1 MPIVFHL
8 SEKFLYSAN
17 KTSLKIPFH
26 KEPNVWSFMY
36 IFFWNAVYAYLFS
49 FILAVILRT
58 IIWDRDEFFRLFGLL
73 SMLVFVYFE
82 EFYLWSL
89 LIKSENFLRDAFK
102 WSAIVTIFE
111 FAIVLIGNSFFLRS
125 FDMFFMY
132 LILRGPSFIVHFGR
146 VASTYF
152 GLKRFP
158 KFAIVF
164 FVIQI
169 LGHYAINIG
178 NTGWPIPP
186 KKLAEIGK
194 LMKREKEIQDLKF
207 KEAIENY
214 KKSRGIH

>member
-1 MPIVFHL
+1 MPIVLHL
-8 SEKFLYSAN
+8 SEKFLHSAN

-26 KEPNVWSFMY
+26 KEPNVWSFIY
-36 IFFWNAVYAYLFS
+36 ILFWNAVYAYLFS
-49 FILAVILRT
+49 FILAVILRA

-82 EFYLWSL
+82 EIYLWSL

-102 WSAIVTIFE
+102 WAAIVTIFE
-111 FAIVLIGNSFFLRS
+111 FVLGLMSLFFLRS

-178 NTGWPIPP
+178 NTGWPISP
-186 KKLAEIGK
+186 KKLAEIEK
-194 LMKREKEIQDLKF
+194 LLEREKEIQDLKI
-207 KEAIENY
+207 KETIENY
-214 KKSRGIH
+214 RKSRGIQ